1 MSDAAIGIC
10 CADVHKSYPLYAG
23 PLEMALDRFGLSQ
36 LAQLRRG
43 GPIPQFQAL
52 RGINLTVHKGERVGI
67 VGRNGAGKTTLL
79 KLITG
84 NFQPTS
90 GRIHV
95 DGKVQTLMNTGLGF
109 HPEFTGYDNLKSALQ
124 YNDLT
129 RGEYEQAL
137 ADAIE
142 FVELGDFLHQPVSTY
157 SLGMRTRLQFAAAT
171 AIKPDILIVDEV
183 LGAGDAYFGGK
194 SSRRVKALTQSGCT
208 LLLVSHSMQ
217 QVLQFCNRVVWIE
230 AGFVVMDGDAL
241 RVVRAY
247 EEYTRHLEHESASAH
262 ERGITNSVLTD
273 EVLKARLLN
282 SARNNS
288 FMPTEGAA
296 ELDTTNVPRWPG
308 KEGARIVRLRLYGDG
323 EGATRIIRSNE
334 CAAFEIDF
342 EYVCSES
349 VSMRFVIVIYREDG
363 QVATRLISAYTA
375 ISSGKG
381 TGCARVELAEAQ
393 FGAGT
398 YVASAA
404 IYEKLDLGSS
414 SESIV
419 FDLISR
425 CFKFSVLA
433 PVADDPSLFYLRQS
447 WKIESSIQ

>member
-10 CADVHKSYPLYAG
+10 CVDVHKSYPLYAG
-23 PLEMALDRFGLSQ
+23 TLEMALDRFGLGQ
-36 LAQLRRG
+36 LARLRRG
-43 GPIPQFQAL
+43 GPIPQFPAL

-79 KLITG
+79 KLLTG

-90 GRIHV
+90 GHIDV

-109 HPEFTGYDNLKSALQ
+109 HPEFTGYENLKSALQ

-129 RGEYEQAL
+129 KGEYQQAL

-142 FVELGDFLHQPVSTY
+142 FIELGDFLHQPVSTY

-217 QVLQFCNRVVWIE
+217 QVLQFCHRVVWIE
-230 AGFVVMDGDAL
+230 AGQVVMEGDAL
-241 RVVRAY
+241 PVVRAY

-273 EVLKARLLN
+273 EGLKARLLD
-282 SARNNS
+282 SVRNKS
-288 FMPTEGAA
+288 VVPTEDAA

-308 KEGARIVRLRLYGDG
+308 KDGARIVRLRLYGSG
-323 EGATRIIRSNE
+323 GKATRIIRPTE
-334 CAAFEIDF
+334 CAVFEIDF
-342 EYVCSES
+342 EYARPEPA
-349 VSMRFVIVIYREDG
+349 SMRFVIVIYREDG
-363 QVATRLISAYTA
+363 QVATRLISDYTTV
-375 ISSGKG
+375 SSGTG
-381 TGCARVELAEAQ
+381 TGCARVELPEAQ

-398 YVASAA
+398 YIASAA
-404 IYEKLDLGSS
+404 IYERLDLGSS
-414 SESIV
+414 SDSIV

-433 PVADDPSLFYLRQS
+433 HVADDPSLFYLSQS
-447 WKIESSIQ
+447 WKVESSVR